1 MFKRSMVP
9 VSCRLTGLLILGGV
23 LTLSAQQQP
32 SAAASPQRSL
42 INQYCVSCHSDKLK
56 TGGLVLENLNVDN
69 VAQNPEVWEKV
80 LHKLSARYM
89 PPPGLPKPDEKGYQ
103 SMVTYLETSLDKWA
117 ASKPNPGRTA
127 SMRRLTRTEYH
138 NAIRDLLG
146 LDIDATQ
153 MLPSDETSYGFD
165 NTMVEALSPTLL
177 ERYLTAARKIARLAL
192 GSKPR
197 GTSAD
202 TIMIP
207 GDLTQERHMDELPFG
222 THGGTAVNYIF
233 PQDAEYEISLRL
245 TRDRNEHIEGL
256 TGPTPIELMI
266 DKEHRQTFVL
276 RPNKVISGIRNAT
289 GIPSDELLDRNLRI
303 RIPVK
308 AGTHEIGVTFPREEA
323 FLLLENEHQPYQS
336 HFNMYRHPRVQPAL
350 DSITVVGPYDPT
362 GAGDTPSRRKLFVC
376 RPAKPA
382 EEDACAKKV
391 LSAFARRAYRRPI
404 ADADLQVPLK
414 LYQDGREAGGF
425 DAGIE
430 RGLRALLVSP
440 EFLFRVERDPAGVQP
455 KTPYKLTDLDLA
467 SRLSF
472 FLWSS
477 VPDDELL
484 DLGIRGKL
492 REPATLE
499 KQVKRMLADSRAQA
513 MVTSFADQWLYLRN
527 LDAIIPDARAFP
539 DYDDNLRQSMKKET
553 ELFFGSIMSEDRN
566 VLDLISANYSFVNER
581 LAKHYGIPKIYDSYF
596 RRVTFDPASG
606 RGGLLGQ
613 GAILTVT
620 SYPDRTSPVIRGK
633 WILSNIVGSPPPPPP
648 PNVPPLKPNGT
659 TGKVMTMRERMAA
672 HRVNQPCA
680 GCHRLMDPVGFSLE
694 NFDAVGRY
702 RINDQDSKIDSSG
715 NLPDGVAF
723 TGVDGLKKAV
733 LARPELFV
741 GTVAE
746 KMLIYGLGRGLE
758 PSDGTVVRKIVR
770 DARAGNFRFSSIVLG
785 IVNSTPFQMRRSS

>member
-1 MFKRSMVP
+1 MLKRSVTP
-9 VSCRLTGLLILGGV
+9 VLYRLTGLLILGGM
-23 LTLSAQQQP
+23 LTLSAQQQQ
-32 SAAASPQRSL
+32 SGAASPQRAL
-42 INQYCVSCHSDKLK
+42 VNQYCVSCHSDKLK

-80 LHKLSARYM
+80 LHKLNARYM
-89 PPPGLPKPDEKGYQ
+89 PPPGVPKPDEKGYQ

-127 SMRRLTRTEYH
+127 SLRRLTRTEYH

-146 LDIDATQ
+146 LDIDAVQ
-153 MLPSDETSYGFD
+153 MLPSDESSFGFD

-192 GSKPR
+192 GSTLR

-207 GDLTQERHMDELPFG
+207 GDLTQERHFEELPFG
-222 THGGTAVNYIF
+222 THGGTTIKYIF
-233 PQDAEYEISLRL
+233 PQDAEYEIQLRL

-256 TGPTPIELMI
+256 TRPTPIELMI
-266 DKEHRQTFVL
+266 DREHAQTFVL
-276 RPNKVISGIRNAT
+276 KPNRVIVGVRNAT
-289 GIPSDELLDRNLRI
+289 AIPSDGMLDNELHI
-303 RIPVK
+303 RVPVK
-308 AGTHEIGVTFPREEA
+308 AGTREIGVTFPREEP
-323 FLLLENEHQPYQS
+323 FLLLETEHQPYQS
-336 HFNMYRHPRVQPAL
+336 HFNMYRHPRIQPAL
-350 DSITVVGPYDPT
+350 YSVTIAGPYDPT
-362 GAGDTPSRRKLFVC
+362 GAGDTISRRKIFVC

-382 EEDACAKKV
+382 EEETCAKKV
-391 LSAFARRAYRRPI
+391 LSTFARRAYRRPVN
-404 ADADLQVPLK
+404 DADLQIPMK
-414 LYQDGREAGGF
+414 LYEVGREAGGF

-440 EFLFRVERDPAGVQP
+440 EFLFRVEKDPAGVQS
-455 KTPYKLTDLDLA
+455 KSAYKLTDLELA

-477 VPDDELL
+477 IPDDELL
-484 DLGIRGKL
+484 DQAIRGKL
-492 REPATLE
+492 REPGTLE
-499 KQVKRMLADSRAQA
+499 KQVKRMLADNRSQTL
-513 MVTSFADQWLYLRN
+513 VTSFASQWLYLRN

-553 ELFFGSIMSEDRN
+553 ELFFGSIISEDHN
-566 VLDLISANYSFVNER
+566 VVDLLSANYSFINER

-596 RRVTFDPASG
+596 RRITFDPASG

-613 GAILTVT
+613 AAILTVT

-633 WILSNIVGSPPPPPP
+633 WVLSNIVGSPPPPPP
-648 PNVPPLKPNGT
+648 PNVPPLKDNGA
-659 TGKVMTMRERMAA
+659 TGKVMSMRERMAA

-694 NFDAVGRY
+694 NFDAVGRW
-702 RINDQDSKIDSSG
+702 RVNEEDNKIDAAGS
-715 NLPDGVAF
+715 LPDGAGF
-723 TGVDGLKKAV
+723 TGVAGLRKAL

-741 GTVAE
+741 NTLTE
-746 KMLIYGLGRGLE
+746 KMLIYSLGRGLE
-758 PSDGTVVRKIVR
+758 SSDGAVVRKVVR
-770 DARAGNFRFSSIVLG
+770 DARAHDYRFSAIVSG
-785 IVNSTPFQMRRSS
+785 IVNSTTFQMRRAQ